1 MPAKTLTDAFVRTRK
16 PPRPER
22 GDPRQVTYIDTLDRG
37 VALVLVV
44 SYGGAKTFRVLTYV
58 NGKPVSR
65 KLGTYPQLSLAE
77 AKKQARA
84 YFDNPQAFNAQAE
97 VGTFKQ
103 VAEDWFKRHVEKQ
116 GLISKP
122 EIRRQLDKY
131 VYPKWG
137 TTKFLD
143 IRRGNVVALLD
154 HIEDSASAAMADH
167 VLATVR
173 GIMTW
178 YQSRHE
184 DYVSPIV
191 RGMRR
196 NHTKKARARILS
208 DNEIKR
214 VWEAAG
220 ECGTFG
226 ALVKTLLLT
235 AQRKDKVTGMR
246 WDDLTDGEWTIRSE
260 QREKGTAGSLQLPQL
275 ALAVIEEQAQQ
286 RRLAGNP
293 YVFAGSLR
301 GRRRANKPSGPPT
314 FNSFSRAKRD
324 LDAKLGDVPDWVL
337 HDLRRTARSL
347 LSRAGVRPDIS
358 ERVLGHSIRGVEQV
372 YERYSYRDE
381 KADALNKLAGL
392 IASIIHPPEGNNV
405 VPMPARR

>member
-1 MPAKTLTDAFVRTRK
+1 MLLTLI
-16 PPRPER
+16 P
-22 GDPRQVTYIDTLDRG
+22 DPLRRSIGNAHPDRG
-37 VALVLVV
+37 ETRFELSFRASTPSDVL
-44 SYGGAKTFRVLTYV
+44 
-58 NGKPVSR
+58 
-65 KLGTYPQLSLAE
+65 
-77 AKKQARA
+77 
-84 YFDNPQAFNAQAE
+84 
-97 VGTFKQ
+97 
-103 VAEDWFKRHVEKQ
+103 
-116 GLISKP
+116 KP

-191 RGMRR
+191 RGMRQ

-246 WDDLTDGEWTIRSE
+246 WDDLANGEWTIRSE

-286 RRLAGNP
+286 RRLANNP

-314 FNSFSRAKRD
+314 LNSFSRAKRD
-324 LDAKLGDVPDWVL
+324 LDAKLGDVPGWVL

-372 YERYSYRDE
+372 YDRCSYRDE

-392 IASIIHPPEGNNV
+392 IASIIHPPTGNV

>member
-1 MPAKTLTDAFVRTRK
+1 MN
-16 PPRPER
+16 
-22 GDPRQVTYIDTLDRG
+22 QVT
-37 VALVLVV
+37 ALGKHPRYRA
-44 SYGGAKTFRVLTYV
+44 SGANL
-58 NGKPVSR
+58 
-65 KLGTYPQLSLAE
+65 
-77 AKKQARA
+77 
-84 YFDNPQAFNAQAE
+84 
-97 VGTFKQ
+97 FKRQQ

-275 ALAVIEEQAQQ
+275 ALDVIEEQAQQ

-324 LDAKLGDVPDWVL
+324 LDAKLGDVPGWVL

-358 ERVLGHSIRGVEQV
+358 ERVLGHAIAGVEGV
-372 YERYSYRDE
+372 YDRHSYAAE
-381 KADALNKLAGL
+381 KADALTKLAGL
-392 IASIIHPPEGNNV
+392 VASIIHPPEGDNV